1 MAVENDNTRFT
12 VTDAGQFWKIETVSG
27 KLSVCYK
34 LSKAD
39 YPDDESV
46 KAFILNELKGEI

>member
-1 MAVENDNTRFT
+1 MTVENSNSRFT
-12 VTDAGQFWKIETVSG
+12 IADAGKFWNIEAVSG

-34 LSKAD
+34 LSKED
-39 YPDDESV
+39 YPDTESV

>member
-1 MAVENDNTRFT
+1 MTVENNNTRFE

-39 YPDDESV
+39 YPDAESV
-46 KAFILNELKGEI
+46 KAFILNELKGGI